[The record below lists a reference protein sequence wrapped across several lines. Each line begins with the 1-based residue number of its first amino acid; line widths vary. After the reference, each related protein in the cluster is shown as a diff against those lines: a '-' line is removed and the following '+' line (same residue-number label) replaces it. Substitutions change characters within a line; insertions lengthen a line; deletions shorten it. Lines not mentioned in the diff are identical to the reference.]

1 MNSENNDMQQNVS
14 SQEELTKN
22 LQNNLKKIR
31 AILDIDQ
38 AQLGDM
44 IGVSR
49 QTINNIENGRVKL
62 NKIHY
67 VAIMAILDQL
77 ISKNPHLKDTVS
89 SLLSAG
95 ISRLSVAP
103 PIIGVGAP
111 VIGSILGASIGYLS
125 IEAILNADKK
135 NKE

>member
-62 NKIHY
+62 NKTHY
-67 VAIMAILDQL
+67 LAIMAILDQL
-77 ISKNPHLKDTVS
+77 INENPHLKDTVS
-89 SLLSAG
+89 SLLRAG
-95 ISRLSVAP
+95 ISRLAVA
-103 PIIGVGAP
+103 PIIGVGA
-111 VIGSILGASIGYLS
+111 AIGYLS
-125 IEAILNADKK
+125 IKAILNADKK